1 MSAVVRTEFSWGTIE
16 WLAGADV
23 GNSNE
28 LSLARMSLQPGKA
41 NDLHRHGNCEES
53 VYVVSGTIEC
63 MAGDAAVTLAPG
75 ENTVVPRDAEH
86 LLRNVGNEP
95 AELLLSY
102 SSAER
107 EFSLAD
113 DDA

>member
-1 MSAVVRTEFSWGTIE
+1 MAETVRNEFSWGVIE
-16 WLAGADV
+16 WLAGAEV
-23 GNSNE
+23 GNSDE
-28 LSLARMSLQPGKA
+28 LSLARMSLHPGHA

-63 MAGDAAVTLAPG
+63 MTDGSSVTLATG
-75 ENTVVPRDAEH
+75 ENTVVARSATH
-86 LLRNVGNEP
+86 LLRNVGSEP

-107 EFSLAD
+107 EFSLVDGA
-113 DDA
+113 A

>member
-1 MSAVVRTEFSWGTIE
+1 MSALVRNEFSWGAIE
-16 WLAGADV
+16 WLAGAEV

-63 MAGDAAVTLAPG
+63 MTDGSSVTLAAG
-75 ENTVVPRDAEH
+75 ENTVVARSATH

-113 DDA
+113 GDA

>member
-1 MSAVVRTEFSWGTIE
+1 MGKTVRNEFSWGVIE

-23 GNSNE
+23 GNGDE
-28 LSLARMSLQPGKA
+28 LSLARMLLKPGAA
-41 NDLHRHGNCEES
+41 NDLHSHGNCEES

-63 MAGDAAVTLAPG
+63 ITDGSSVTLAAG
-75 ENTVVPRDAEH
+75 DNTVVARSAKH
-86 LLRNVGNEP
+86 VLRNVGSEP
-95 AELLLSY
+95 AELMLSY

-113 DDA
+113 GDA